1 MTDPGDPG
9 DESPLPGVAPDAET
23 GAPDGRSPRFWL
35 IGGGLALVVVVAI
48 ALTAVLTS
56 DKPKPDVTTLT
67 DTMFLTATEFPAL
80 DGGRYRLSSVIT
92 MRDEQD
98 PKCGWGGLVQRG
110 EAGVATDSRD
120 TTMEVLLVVAERKP
134 DLGAFPDCLPDTVH
148 TFNVP
153 GLPSGA
159 VAFSVAGDRE
169 RANLSAFGYVRG
181 VLMRVAVK
189 DRAGSLDQVK
199 ADLVTV
205 YNRQADKLDK
215 A

>member
-1 MTDPGDPG
+1 MAESGDPG
-9 DESPLPGVAPDAET
+9 EESPQPGVAPDAEK

-35 IGGGLALVVVVAI
+35 VGGGLVLVVVAI
-48 ALTAVLTS
+48 ALTLLGS
-56 DKPKPDVTTLT
+56 DKPKPDIITLT
-67 DTMFLTATEFPAL
+67 DTMFLTATEFPVV

-98 PKCGWGGLVQRG
+98 PKCGWGGMVQRG

-120 TTMEVLLVVAERKP
+120 KTMEVLLVVAERKP
-134 DLGAFPDCLPDTVH
+134 DLGAFPDCLPDSVH
-148 TFNVP
+148 TFDVP

-159 VAFSVAGDRE
+159 VAFSLAGDGE
-169 RANLSAFGYVRG
+169 GANLSAFGYVRG

-189 DRAGSLDQVK
+189 DRGGAMDQVK

>member
-9 DESPLPGVAPDAET
+9 DESPRPGVAPDAET

-98 PKCGWGGLVQRG
+98 PKCG
-110 EAGVATDSRD
+110 
-120 TTMEVLLVVAERKP
+120 
-134 DLGAFPDCLPDTVH
+134 
-148 TFNVP
+148 
-153 GLPSGA
+153 
-159 VAFSVAGDRE
+159 
-169 RANLSAFGYVRG
+169 
-181 VLMRVAVK
+181 
-189 DRAGSLDQVK
+189 
-199 ADLVTV
+199 
-205 YNRQADKLDK
+205 
-215 A
+215 